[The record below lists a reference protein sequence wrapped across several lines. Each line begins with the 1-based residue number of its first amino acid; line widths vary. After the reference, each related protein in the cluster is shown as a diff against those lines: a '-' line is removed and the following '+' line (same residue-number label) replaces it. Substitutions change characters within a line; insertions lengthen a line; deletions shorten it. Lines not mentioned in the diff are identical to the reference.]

1 MKLDNDT
8 YRNSPLLAK
17 LVRSIIT
24 ATADGDNMESVF
36 EELTSIC
43 KYIATS
49 KEPDQTYAPLHSKS
63 EICNYLAKSKSE
75 EGLFVGLC
83 RSRGTE
89 GILVQM
95 VEHDRYKPMLH
106 CTTTYIPV
114 STIMID
120 AMNYKTVKV
129 RAALKM
135 VFDDLTKLFFLE
147 LWIKVRIA
155 MKMEANAS
163 Y

>member
-49 KEPDQTYAPLHSKS
+49 K
-63 EICNYLAKSKSE
+63 
-75 EGLFVGLC
+75 
-83 RSRGTE
+83 
-89 GILVQM
+89 
-95 VEHDRYKPMLH
+95 
-106 CTTTYIPV
+106 
-114 STIMID
+114 
-120 AMNYKTVKV
+120 
-129 RAALKM
+129 RA
-135 VFDDLTKLFFLE
+135 
-147 LWIKVRIA
+147 
-155 MKMEANAS
+155 
-163 Y
+163 

>member
-1 MKLDNDT
+1 MKFDNDT

-17 LVRSIIT
+17 LVCSIIT

-63 EICNYLAKSKSE
+63 EICSCLAKSKS

-89 GILVQM
+89 GILVYM
-95 VEHDRYKPMLH
+95 TEHDKNKPILH
-106 CTTTYIPV
+106 YTTTYIPV

-135 VFDDLTKLFFLE
+135 VFDDLNKLFFYGKITGKNYGGYLHGNE
-147 LWIKVRIA
+147 R
-155 MKMEANAS
+155 